1 MAFLFL
7 PLTLS
12 LLAAATWA
20 ADPLFVSCSG
30 GNYTVPSVY
39 ATLHAILI
47 ANLIAITPTSRKL
60 YFTNNVGRLEAP
72 VVYGI
77 AQCRVDTSATV
88 CAECLRSAFK
98 SGIEINCQGR
108 KVVSI
113 RNGYCTLR
121 YADYR
126 FFSLVQHHNVFNYLQ
141 QEVGATNPGEFW
153 RVVSQMLSGL
163 LLVAARSSRRCAV
176 GSRKIETEPGNLEI
190 YGMAWC
196 LMDLSPE
203 DCLQCFELALKG
215 YELCCGDKM
224 GGAAVNINCIITHD
238 NRPFFNVSRLNPPI
252 LPLPPQTSGIDPC
265 LHAVLLELGVEEDI
279 KMNVLV
285 LFSFTTLKAATNNF
299 SYENKLGEGR
309 IGPSYKGALSSGQPI
324 LVKRLTK
331 FSEQGLVELRNEA
344 ALLAQLQHKN
354 LVNFLGCCLERDEKL
369 LVFEYLPNAS
379 LEKYLFDPAG
389 RAQLGWN
396 MRRLIAEGIARGLV
410 YLHVHSRH
418 KIIHRDLNANNVLL
432 DDGMN
437 PKISEFGLAKLLS
450 NSQSQYTT
458 EQIEGTCGYMAPECI
473 ARGAFSAKSDVFSYG
488 MLVLQIVTGRRN
500 GSFIEIGRALN
511 LQTYVWQHWNQGK
524 AEDVIDQ
531 ALRGLYE
538 LEEVLRCLIIG
549 LLCVQEDPANRP
561 SMASVVLMLD
571 GDTETLPAP
580 SLPGYFTGA
589 SCGHSAKASV
599 NEINFTV

>member
-77 AQCRVDTSATV
+77 AQCRVDTSATM
-88 CAECLRSAFK
+88 CAECLRNAVK

-108 KVVSI
+108 KVASI

-163 LLVAARSSRRCAV
+163 LPVAARSSRRCAV

-215 YELCCGDKM
+215 YEFCCGDKI

-279 KMNVLV
+279 KMNVLA

-309 IGPSYKGALSSGQPI
+309 IGPSYKWATHI
-324 LVKRLTK
+324 
-331 FSEQGLVELRNEA
+331 SEEA
-344 ALLAQLQHKN
+344 HQIFITRTGGIAQRSR
-354 LVNFLGCCLERDEKL
+354 FACS
-369 LVFEYLPNAS
+369 AS
-379 LEKYLFDPAG
+379 AQKSDPAG

-437 PKISEFGLAKLLS
+437 PKISDFGLAKLLS

-531 ALRGLYE
+531 ALRGPYE

-561 SMASVVLMLD
+561 SMASVVLML
-571 GDTETLPAP
+571 GGATETLPAP